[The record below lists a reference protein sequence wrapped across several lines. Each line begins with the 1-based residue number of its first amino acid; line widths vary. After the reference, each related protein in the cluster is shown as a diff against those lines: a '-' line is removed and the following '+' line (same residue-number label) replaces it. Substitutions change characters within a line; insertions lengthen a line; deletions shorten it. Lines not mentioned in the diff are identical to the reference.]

1 MKKRFLILLLS
12 LSTSIF
18 AQEPKVILVTLD
30 GVRWKEVF
38 RGAEKS
44 ILENEKYTST
54 SKQTTEDFW
63 NEDSIKSRELLMPF
77 TWNYIKKNGVI
88 LGNRDE
94 KNVVNLVNKHLWSY
108 PGYNEIITGKAD
120 DINITNNKPVKN
132 PNVSIFEIANQQK
145 ELSGKVMVFGSW
157 TMFPNIYNEER
168 SKLLIN
174 AGYQQSFNPNKT
186 EKEVLIERFQQ
197 ETPRQWNGTR
207 FDIFTH
213 EFALEAMKNHHP
225 KLVFVGYGE
234 ADDFGHDADYDQYIN
249 AINRNDR
256 MIEELWNYV
265 QSDPFYKDQTTI
277 IVTTDHGR
285 GNGTEWTD
293 HNAKVK
299 GSDEGFILM
308 FGKGVNPQKIKLKK
322 SSTNQIA
329 STIAELL
336 KLKNW
341 KDKSVGKSLFR

>member
-174 AGYQQSFNPNKT
+174 AGYQHSFNPNKT

>member
-157 TMFPNIYNEER
+157 TMFPNIFNEER

-174 AGYQQSFNPNKT
+174 AGYQHSFNPNKT

>member
-157 TMFPNIYNEER
+157 TMFPNIFNEER

-174 AGYQQSFNPNKT
+174 AGYQHSFNPNKT

-277 IVTTDHGR
+277 IITTDHGR
-285 GNGTEWTD
+285 GNGNEWTD
-293 HNAKVK
+293 HNDKVA

-308 FGKGVNPQKIKLKK
+308 IGKGIKPNKIKQKQT
-322 SSTNQIA
+322 SINQIA
-329 STIAELL
+329 STIADLL
-336 KLKNW
+336 KVKTWNY
-341 KDKSVGKSLFR
+341 KDSGKSILK